1 MACVLA
7 DNTYIQYPIFCHK
20 ELIVKKKNYSK
31 SVVAKANAFLSEH
44 NLTLDQLTQPQKQL
58 VLEWISARKN
68 QLVGFII
75 LSVGLIT
82 NSWACWVKYTVSQ
95 NFIQKISGMSSAGTA
110 IDWKL
115 FGDFMINCGIS
126 IGMSGLSV
134 FLFLLFIVLI
144 TVNRFTQKRYLN
156 LLISAFQ
163 PIQNDQ
169 TV

>member
-1 MACVLA
+1 MKS
-7 DNTYIQYPIFCHK
+7 TF
-20 ELIVKKKNYSK
+20 SK
-31 SVVAKANAFLSEH
+31 SVEAKANAFLLEH
-44 NLTLDQLTQPQKQL
+44 NLTLDQLTLPQRQLLLRGIFTQKYQP
-58 VLEWISARKN
+58 
-68 QLVGFII
+68 
-75 LSVGLIT
+75 VGLILFSICLII

-110 IDWKL
+110 IDWEL

-144 TVNRFTQKRYLN
+144 TVHRFTQKRYLN

-163 PIQNDQ
+163 PIRNDQ
-169 TV
+169 TL